1 MALRYAAFHR
11 VASPA
16 GGGDDDDDDEE
27 DTPGESQDPKD
38 EKVHAQD
45 SKSLFITNPH
55 AEREEQGESITSFFV
70 RRSLYF
76 AFLGERLDTFEGR
89 RLGVEEERERQA
101 PVENGNDAQEEV
113 DSFQATGKDQRRDT
127 QLEIERIIAD
137 GLASIREDPDGQLY
151 EAQAAG
157 NLEELSDSYRDLIGT
172 DSICPAGDRQPGEQ
186 DPDRRLQ
193 IMAPSPSQVRIEFK
207 IYERDVWKTD
217 HSLLVDPS
225 EPSEVERVAKEYM
238 RKGFRPFDI
247 SFSLLV
253 PRTCFKAVT
262 ADGTNTVLLVPE
274 NDICVNNQ
282 LVVFKPAADAGPST
296 GRRLKRDRR
305 QSLHR

>member
-1 MALRYAAFHR
+1 M
-11 VASPA
+11 
-16 GGGDDDDDDEE
+16 
-27 DTPGESQDPKD
+27 
-38 EKVHAQD
+38 
-45 SKSLFITNPH
+45 
-55 AEREEQGESITSFFV
+55 
-70 RRSLYF
+70 
-76 AFLGERLDTFEGR
+76 
-89 RLGVEEERERQA
+89 EEERERQA

-172 DSICPAGDRQPGEQ
+172 DSICPAGDSLPGEQ

-238 RKGFRPFDI
+238 
-247 SFSLLV
+247 
-253 PRTCFKAVT
+253 
-262 ADGTNTVLLVPE
+262 
-274 NDICVNNQ
+274 
-282 LVVFKPAADAGPST
+282 
-296 GRRLKRDRR
+296 
-305 QSLHR
+305 